1 MSSQEPESSSDYG
14 WRESDG
20 DSRFG
25 GNRKKLIIA
34 IIAMAIIMASPWW
47 VTAIPQF
54 GFTN

>member
-14 WRESDG
+14 WRESEG
-20 DSRFG
+20 NSRFG
-25 GNRKKLIIA
+25 GNRKKILIA
-34 IIAMAIIMASPWW
+34 VIAMVIIMGSPWW

>member
-1 MSSQEPESSSDYG
+1 MSSPEPESSSDYG

-20 DSRFG
+20 SSRLG
-25 GNRKKLIIA
+25 GNKIKLIIA
-34 IIAMAIIMASPWW
+34 VVVMAAILASPWW

>member
-14 WRESDG
+14 MHESDSN
-20 DSRFG
+20 SRFG

-34 IIAMAIIMASPWW
+34 IMAMAIIMASPWW

>member
-1 MSSQEPESSSDYG
+1 MSSQEPETSSDYG

-20 DSRFG
+20 DSKFG
-25 GNRKKLIIA
+25 GNRKKTIIA
-34 IIAMAIIMASPWW
+34 VVVMAIILASPWW